1 MVVTNLRLQISLCL
15 VSCVLVEAEQ
25 NRSSFPKKKAAPSTV
40 LQLGF
45 RCEAILG

>member
-1 MVVTNLRLQISLCL
+1 MTDLRLQISLCL

-25 NRSSFPKKKAAPSTV
+25 SSKPSFPKKKAAPSTV

-45 RCEAILG
+45 RCGAILG